1 MIDYN
6 ALIRNHQSAV
16 AVKAPAPKAVAPKPA
31 AQTVSAELA
40 SLIQTLKTT
49 TCKIKYRKADRTLVD
64 MEITLQSKFIP
75 STSTGTARVLP
86 DNTFS
91 VWSVDRNAWRTLKF
105 SGIEEVVDTN
115 SIKPAAPVANTDVL
129 TGVLT
134 LTHSQQI
141 ALNHFISETV
151 RPTMKSTNKTM
162 TLEFR
167 ATKSGYDVTE
177 KNTGLTIDL

>member
-16 AVKAPAPKAVAPKPA
+16 AVKAPAPKAAAPKPA

-115 SIKPAAPVANTDVL
+115 ATKPVASNDNPA
-129 TGVLT
+129 GVLT